1 MDRIDIKDFQAGKFI
16 QQSGYKSF
24 SPEKINK
31 QWIISDP
38 EINSLLS
45 EANFKLGELNS
56 TLKFFEKVDLFA
68 KMFVIKES
76 VSSCRIDGA
85 QIRFDEIL
93 LKEND
98 VKEDQKGAWREVN
111 NYILSI
117 NKALENFPKVSISN
131 PLIKEIHKNL
141 IVDLDGKISGI
152 GEFRKDQNWIGGDI
166 IDSAKFIPPT
176 FSEINELMRDLEN
189 FINNDE
195 ITVPK
200 LIKIAIIHYQF
211 ETIHPFLDGNGR
223 IGRTLINLFLVTN
236 GFLLKPI
243 LNISD
248 YFENTKVLY
257 FENLANVQIK
267 NDLSKWIKYFLIG
280 IITSAEKGVTT
291 FQNIQSLQNDV
302 MESRIPTLGGKKLS
316 LAKSVLTYLYKNPTI
331 YSNYLVEAI
340 EITKPTANAISKD
353 FVKRQILV
361 EVTGQKRNRLFIFK
375 DYTKLFDK
383 D

>member
-1 MDRIDIKDFQAGKFI
+1 MARIDIKDFKAGLFKLQLGF
-16 QQSGYKSF
+16 KSF
-24 SPEKINK
+24 SPELINK

-56 TLKFFEKVDLFA
+56 TLKFFQKVDLFA
-68 KMFVIKES
+68 KMLVIKEA

-85 QIRFDEIL
+85 QIKFDEIFI
-93 LKEND
+93 KEND
-98 VKEDQKGAWREVN
+98 VKEDQKRAWREVN
-111 NYILSI
+111 NYIWSI

-152 GEFRKDQNWIGGDI
+152 GEFRKDQNWIGGDT
-166 IDSAKFIPPT
+166 IDNAKFIPPT

-195 ITVPK
+195 ITVPI

-223 IGRTLINLFLVTN
+223 IGRMLINLFLVAN

-243 LNISD
+243 LNISE

-267 NDLSKWIKYFLIG
+267 NDLSKWIKYFLRG
-280 IITSAEKGVTT
+280 IITSAEKGVTI
-291 FQNIQSLQNDV
+291 FQKIQSLQNDV

-340 EITKPTANAISKD
+340 EITKPTANAIIKD